1 MVVQNWLDVVVASIQ
16 NLWILLVSFLPSL
29 IGAIIILVIG
39 VIVAALLHRV
49 VERVIFYL
57 KVDSLLRK
65 LGVESYL
72 QRAHLSLNSGHFM
85 GRVTYWFILLAFILA
100 ASDILNFTALSG
112 FIRDVLNYIPDILVA
127 ILIVLVALVVANFL
141 RGLVRASVLGAQLHA
156 ARALGTLTW
165 WVVIIF
171 GLLTAL
177 LQLGIAVSIINT
189 VITGLIAMLALA
201 GGLAFGLG
209 GKEYAGH
216 LVNRLREETEHK

>member
-1 MVVQNWLDVVVASIQ
+1 VASIQ
-16 NLWILLVSFLPSL
+16 NLWILVVSFLPSL
-29 IGAIIILVIG
+29 IGSVVILIIG
-39 VIVAALLHRV
+39 VIVAALLHRA

-57 KVDSLLRK
+57 KVDALLRR
-65 LGVESYL
+65 LGIESYL

-85 GRVTYWFILLAFILA
+85 GRITYWFILLAFTLA
-100 ASDILNFTALSG
+100 ASDILNFTALSS

-156 ARALGTLTW
+156 AKALGTLTW
-165 WVVIIF
+165 WVVIVF

-216 LVNRLREETEHK
+216 LVNRLREETERK